1 MLVALGLDAK
11 ADGGLAMQA
20 LSLRL
25 ASLPSEIMIM
35 MMAPKNDHHDHLSHS
50 ERCS

>member
-25 ASLPSEIMIM
+25 PLASLPSEI
-35 MMAPKNDHHDHLSHS
+35 
-50 ERCS
+50 